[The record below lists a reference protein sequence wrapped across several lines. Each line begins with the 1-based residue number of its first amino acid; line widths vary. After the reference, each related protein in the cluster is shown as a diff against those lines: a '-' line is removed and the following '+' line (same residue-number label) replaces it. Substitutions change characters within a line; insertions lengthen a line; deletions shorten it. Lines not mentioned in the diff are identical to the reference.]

1 MKINRL
7 KLVLVEKS
15 KTGKWLAKQLGKSE
29 STVSRWCIN
38 EIQPS
43 IDTFVEI
50 AEILNIDIK
59 ELINSTKN

>member
-7 KLVLVEKS
+7 KAVLAEES
-15 KTGKWLAKQLGKSE
+15 KTSKWLANQLGRSE
-29 STVSRWCIN
+29 STISRWCTN

-43 IDTFVEI
+43 MDTFVEI
-50 AEILNIDIK
+50 AQLLNIDVK